1 MERLVGVLAAVV
13 CRLNAHSRCFF
24 VQVANLRLHGQSS
37 RLTHSHACVLQVA
50 VVTAG
55 QEEKQLWTMGKRVV
69 DESEVKNA

>member
-1 MERLVGVLAAVV
+1 
-13 CRLNAHSRCFF
+13 
-24 VQVANLRLHGQSS
+24 
-37 RLTHSHACVLQVA
+37 VLQVA